1 MYQKCQYLRQRHKKG
16 ELYYYCA
23 KHREIVEYDC
33 YRECLDKCY
42 KERAVPKAK
51 KPIKKVSKKRKTVS
65 EKTYNIVFERSQGRC
80 QYCGAVDNL
89 QLHHVR
95 YRSERKDLIDD
106 PDNCL
111 MLCHKTFSVNRCH
124 NKVHNNKKKYQPIL
138 LNILEKIKRTS

>member
-16 ELYYYCA
+16 ELYFFCV
-23 KHREIVEYDC
+23 KQREKVACDC
-33 YRECLDKCY
+33 YRGCLDKEY
-42 KERAVPKAK
+42 KV

-65 EKTYNIVFERSQGRC
+65 KATYDIVLDRCRDFEGVPHC

-89 QLHHVR
+89 ELHHVY

-111 MLCHKTFSVNRCH
+111 MLCHKDYSINKCH
-124 NKVHNNKKKYQPIL
+124 RKAHNNKKRYQPIL
-138 LNILEKIKRTS
+138 LNILEQQKKTRG